1 MLEGQQRIID
11 ADPTAATIDINADG
25 ASVHAR
31 RIVDRL
37 LAEEGSPLAR
47 SA

>member
-1 MLEGQQRIID
+1 MLEGQQRIIE
-11 ADPTAATIDINADG
+11 ADLGAATIDINADG

-37 LAEEGSPLAR
+37 LAEEAKGLAR